1 MSTNNLE
8 NSDMAIDR
16 LKAVLN
22 GLTPAVFIVD
32 KERQVIVANDVAC
45 ETFGSGYEGENFV
58 LVVRHP
64 DCIKAVDKVLSGK
77 KRSQAVITLQSP
89 VRTTYE
95 VKVTSLIGHENFN
108 DVTAPGAVISFDNI
122 SHMRH
127 AEQMRSEFVANV
139 SHELRSPLTVLNGF
153 IETLKGPARG
163 DEEASD
169 RFLTIMEQEA
179 QRMNRLIEDLLSLS
193 KVEVNEHVR
202 PVGKVDICALIEQIM
217 MILAPQAKKERLKI
231 QLHTPD
237 NQTCRVLGDE
247 DQLEQVF
254 LNLIENAIKYG
265 QPDSEIAITISPEK
279 NIPGIRSDALA
290 IAIKDHGPGIPP
302 EHIPRLTERFYRIDN
317 SRSREKGGT
326 GLGLAIVKHILAR
339 HRGKLTVKSELGKGS
354 VFTVYLPIL
363 SAE

>member
-1 MSTNNLE
+1 L
-8 NSDMAIDR
+8 
-16 LKAVLN
+16 
-22 GLTPAVFIVD
+22 
-32 KERQVIVANDVAC
+32 ANDVAC
-45 ETFGSGYEGENFV
+45 ETFGCGYEGANFV
-58 LVVRHP
+58 QIVRHP
-64 DCIKAVDKVLSGK
+64 DCIKAIDKVLSGK
-77 KRSQAVITLQSP
+77 KKSQTIITLQNP
-89 VRTTYE
+89 VRTTYQ
-95 VKVTSLIGHENFN
+95 VKVTGLKNRSDTVYE
-108 DVTAPGAVISFDNI
+108 TAPRAVISFDNI
-122 SHMRH
+122 SPMRQ

-153 IETLKGPARG
+153 IETLKGPAKG

-202 PVGKVDICALIEQIM
+202 PVGKVDVCAIIDQIM

-231 QLHTPD
+231 KLHTPD
-237 NQTCRVLGDE
+237 NKTCRVLGDE
-247 DQLEQVF
+247 DQLSQVF

-265 QPDSEIAITISPEK
+265 QPESQIDITISSEK
-279 NIPGIRSDALA
+279 NVPGLRGDALA

-354 VFTVYLPIL
+354 VFTVYLPL
-363 SAE
+363 